1 MRERPSDDTLAVNEM
16 SEASA
21 SDLTSSIGGDAPI
34 FVSDAS
40 AEAERLTEALRQR
53 GYLVVDVPLGL
64 LLGRLAAQRPAL
76 ILCDADAA
84 GALDTIARLREV
96 RGGESIEVI
105 FFGESGRALS
115 DQADALFHEAS
126 GAFIRPVDVLSLLR
140 KVEALVGPPAVRAAT
155 SPNPSQSR
163 SPVLLASTRK
173 PYRFEGGADPA
184 DPSGSPISTAPKLT
198 PVEAL
203 PLAGVGRDPED
214 PLAFIPESEMSAQLV
229 ELLSEAEARL
239 GGLPPA
245 VVTRTRRL
253 QPEAEVEAVLPMEI
267 LSGLDEGLDFEDDTG
282 FPNPITAGPP
292 HKSLEA
298 RSEMPSDAG
307 SHGSAPDAEGSNASP
322 LESAI
327 PSEAPG
333 LGEPRPDPRR
343 AATTPPP
350 QRPSDLV
357 LHESLKSASEIPR
370 SEGRTA
376 IEHAGSPQSS
386 TGGWESVN
394 LRTGPHPDSVPEAQA
409 PAGNSE
415 NPHEPSSTTPPRR
428 QSATAT
434 GMPSKWPVDFAPSRV
449 TDMPDTPRQVVR
461 TSDSRL
467 LHGRALPEAP
477 DSELIQGDLI
487 GTLGRLIRT
496 RYTGALALDPGS
508 GLRRIVLREG
518 DFVMVSSSAPSE
530 SLVAFLVQ
538 RGSLSAEAALQIG
551 HRLPHFGRHAGAA
564 LIAHGHL
571 RQDELWSVLR
581 SHAEWLLIELIGA
594 DRGAMTLEA
603 TVAERLREE
612 PAVFGGATGAE
623 VLVELVRR
631 SVDPKLAVSKLGG
644 PNALLAQGPAWH
656 LLSECALDE
665 PLLRDVRR
673 VAGEHLGELVARVG
687 VDLASTLYALSAL
700 GIVSSG
706 DARSS
711 FKAERAFK
719 KAPSVSP
726 GAEDS
731 LDAEVLRGRI
741 LSRLALVEQGDYF
754 SVLGVSRNATTY
766 DIQKAYLELR
776 KQFEP
781 ALVLTPKTLD
791 LRHQVDTI
799 LEVLEEAHE
808 ILSDTVRRER
818 YRRALDASPR

>member
-1 MRERPSDDTLAVNEM
+1 M

-21 SDLTSSIGGDAPI
+21 SDLSSRIGGDAPI

-84 GALDTIARLREV
+84 GALETIARLREV
-96 RGGESIEVI
+96 RGGESVEVI
-105 FFGESGRALS
+105 FFGESGRVLS

-126 GAFIRPVDVLSLLR
+126 GAFIRPVDVLALLR
-140 KVEALVGPPAVRAAT
+140 KVEALVGPPAVRAVA
-155 SPNPSQSR
+155 SSNPSQSR

-173 PYRFEGGADPA
+173 PYRFEGGADFS
-184 DPSGSPISTAPKLT
+184 DPSSSPISTAAKPTLEGV
-198 PVEAL
+198 PSAN
-203 PLAGVGRDPED
+203 VGRDPED
-214 PLAFIPESEMSAQLV
+214 PRSFIPESEMSTQLI
-229 ELLSEAEARL
+229 ELLAEAEARL

-267 LSGLDEGLDFEDDTG
+267 LSGLDESLDFEDDAG
-282 FPNPITAGPP
+282 FPNPITAAPP
-292 HKSLEA
+292 RQSLEA
-298 RSEMPSDAG
+298 RSELPSDAG
-307 SHGSAPDAEGSNASP
+307 SHGSASDAEGSDASSAV
-322 LESAI
+322 EKAI
-327 PSEAPG
+327 PPEAPR
-333 LGEPRPDPRR
+333 LSEPLPDPRR
-343 AATTPPP
+343 AVTTPPP
-350 QRPSDLV
+350 QRVSEAAL
-357 LHESLKSASEIPR
+357 LESLKSASEIPR

-376 IEHAGSPQSS
+376 IEHAGIPQSS
-386 TGGWESVN
+386 TGGWETVN
-394 LRTGPHPDSVPEAQA
+394 QPPV
-409 PAGNSE
+409 GNSE
-415 NPHEPSSTTPPRR
+415 KAQEPTSTTPPRR
-428 QSATAT
+428 QSVTAA
-434 GMPSKWPVDFAPSRV
+434 GMPSKWPVESAPARA
-449 TDMPDTPRQVVR
+449 TDMPDTPRQAR
-461 TSDSRL
+461 TSENRPLAS
-467 LHGRALPEAP
+467 RALPETP
-477 DSELIQGDLI
+477 DAELIQGDLI
-487 GTLGRLIRT
+487 GTLGRLIRK

-508 GLRRIVLREG
+508 GLRRIVLRDG
-518 DFVMVSSSAPSE
+518 DFVMVSSSAPAE

-571 RQDELWSVLR
+571 RQDELWTVLR
-581 SHAEWLLIELIGA
+581 SHAEWLLIELIGS
-594 DRGAMTLEA
+594 DRGTMTLEA

-631 SVDPKLAVSKLGG
+631 SVDPKVAVSKLGG
-644 PNALLAQGPAWH
+644 PSALLAQGGAWH
-656 LLSECALDE
+656 LLSECALEE
-665 PLLRDVRR
+665 PLLRDIRL
-673 VAGEHLGELVARVG
+673 VAGERLGEFMARVG

-700 GIVSSG
+700 GIVSAG

-726 GAEDS
+726 NHEDT
-731 LDAEVLRGRI
+731 LDAEVLRTRI

-754 SVLGVSRNATTY
+754 SVLGVGRNATTY

-781 ALVLTPKTLD
+781 ARVLTPKTLD
-791 LRHQVDTI
+791 LRQQVD
-799 LEVLEEAHE
+799 LVVEVLEEAHE

-818 YRRALDASPR
+818 YRRALDASPK

>member
-1 MRERPSDDTLAVNEM
+1 M

-21 SDLTSSIGGDAPI
+21 SDLTSGIGGDAPI

-53 GYLVVDVPLGL
+53 GYSVVDVPLGL

-84 GALDTIARLREV
+84 GALETIARLREV
-96 RGGESIEVI
+96 RGGESVEVI
-105 FFGESGRALS
+105 FFGESGRVLS

-140 KVEALVGPPAVRAAT
+140 KVEALVGPPAVRAVT
-155 SPNPSQSR
+155 SSNPTQSR

-173 PYRFEGGADPA
+173 PYRFEGGADLSA
-184 DPSGSPISTAPKLT
+184 PSSSPIFTAAKPTL
-198 PVEAL
+198 EAAL
-203 PLAGVGRDPED
+203 PSSVGRDPED
-214 PLAFIPESEMSAQLV
+214 PRSFIPESEMSTQLV
-229 ELLSEAEARL
+229 ELLAEAEARL

-282 FPNPITAGPP
+282 FPNQVTAGPP
-292 HKSLEA
+292 RKSLEV
-298 RSEMPSDAG
+298 RSELPSDVG
-307 SHGSAPDAEGSNASP
+307 SHGSAPDAEGSNASSVV
-322 LESAI
+322 EDAI
-327 PSEAPG
+327 PPEALG
-333 LGEPRPDPRR
+333 LGEPLPDPRR
-343 AATTPPP
+343 AVTTPPP
-350 QRPSDLV
+350 QHVSEVGAL
-357 LHESLKSASEIPR
+357 ENLKSASEIPR

-376 IEHAGSPQSS
+376 IEHAGIPQSS

-394 LRTGPHPDSVPEAQA
+394 QA

-415 NPHEPSSTTPPRR
+415 KPHEPTSTTPPRR
-428 QSATAT
+428 QSVTAA
-434 GMPSKWPVDFAPSRV
+434 GMPSRWPVESAPARA
-449 TDMPDTPRQVVR
+449 TDMPDTPRQVAR
-461 TSDSRL
+461 TSDSRVL
-467 LHGRALPEAP
+467 ASRALPEAP
-477 DSELIQGDLI
+477 DAELIQGDLI

-518 DFVMVSSSAPSE
+518 DFVMVSSSAPAE
-530 SLVAFLVQ
+530 SMVAFLVQ

-581 SHAEWLLIELIGA
+581 SHAEWLLIELIA
-594 DRGAMTLEA
+594 SDRGAMTLEA

-612 PAVFGGATGAE
+612 PAVFGGTTGAE

-665 PLLRDVRR
+665 PLLRDVRL
-673 VAGEHLGELVARVG
+673 VAGERLGELVARVG

-791 LRHQVDTI
+791 LRLQVDLI
-799 LEVLEEAHE
+799 VEVLEEAHE